1 MKRRGKN
8 GFRLTQFLL
17 ACGML
22 AFVTVF
28 VTVVMRGDL
37 ERHRVASWP
46 EVACEIVGS
55 EVKQEALDDYRFTAS
70 FKYEA
75 NGRTNSSSLVDTPES
90 FEYQF
95 DRIERRLPLLRK
107 YAKGA
112 VATCH
117 VNPDNSE
124 AVLQVGS
131 GDLKDLLIP
140 LLVLGLFA
148 LIGLGELVCSF
159 GGVRRWI
166 SETRNTGVLIA
177 GGLGLVFCAFGWSG
191 VVVTIGDALSP
202 LTYEETTGKVLAK
215 GVVTHKSS
223 DKHGTRTMYAP
234 RIAFAYTVGGTE
246 YESDRYRNSDYSS
259 SDSSESRRIVR
270 SYQVGETIKVWYDT
284 FDPSRAQIV
293 KPGSDV
299 IEFVPLALFGFFA
312 LCGTLILA
320 FLLRSVVKARIASRR
335 AGEVPK
341 PIYGVRLRR
350 KLGADFW
357 FSVIFAILW
366 NLFVWLFVCV
376 FIISPW
382 PHVSWGAIIVLIFP
396 IVGLVFVVNVI
407 RRGVRHFLGT
417 HIALTMTTNGL
428 VEGTPVRLD
437 YVLDGTAMVTRL
449 SFAVGQWN
457 EEVTRSKS
465 YGCPESIVEVASL
478 THPAP
483 MGSVEFRFPAALKAK
498 AITSEIRV
506 TLMRTGKKTVD
517 IFAIPH

>member
-28 VTVVMRGDL
+28 VTVAMRGDL
-37 ERHRVASWP
+37 ERRRVASWP

-55 EVKQEALDDYRFTAS
+55 EVKQKSLDDYRFTAS

-75 NGRTNSSSLVDTPES
+75 NGRTKSSSLVDTPES
-90 FEYQF
+90 FEHRF
-95 DRIERRLPLLRK
+95 ERIEKRLPLLRK

-112 VATCH
+112 SATCR
-117 VNPDNSE
+117 VSPDGQK
-124 AVLQVGS
+124 AVLLVGS
-131 GDLKDLLIP
+131 GDLKDLPIP
-140 LLVLGLFA
+140 LLVLGFFA
-148 LIGLGELVCSF
+148 VVGLVVAVLSF
-159 GGVRRWI
+159 GRVRKKL
-166 SETRNTGVLIA
+166 SEKLNPGVLI
-177 GGLGLVFCAFGWSG
+177 GSGLGLIFCVFGWSG
-191 VVVTIGDALSP
+191 IVANIGDVFSP
-202 LTYEETTGKVLAK
+202 QTCEEATGKVLTK
-215 GVVTHKSS
+215 GIVSHQSHG
-223 DKHGTRTMYAP
+223 KHGTHTVYAP
-234 RIAFAYTVGGTE
+234 RIAFAYTVDGTE

-284 FDPSRAQIV
+284 SNPSRAQIV

-299 IEFVPLALFGFFA
+299 VEFVPIALFGFFA
-312 LCGTLILA
+312 LCGTLLLV
-320 FLLRSVVKARIASRR
+320 FLLRSVVKAWIASRR
-335 AGEVPK
+335 TGEVQK
-341 PIYGVRLRR
+341 PLYGVRLRR

-366 NLFVWLFVCV
+366 NLFCWLFVCV

-396 IVGLVFVVNVI
+396 IVGLVFVVKVF
-407 RRGVRHFLGT
+407 RRGVSHFLGT
-417 HIALTMTTNGL
+417 HVVLTMTTGGL
-428 VEGTPVRLD
+428 SEGTPVRLD
-437 YVLDGTAMVTRL
+437 YVLDDTAKVTRL

-457 EEVTRSKS
+457 EGITQSKT
-465 YGCPESIVEVASL
+465 YGCPDSLVEVASL
-478 THPAP
+478 THPVP

-517 IFAIPH
+517 IFAIP

>member
-1 MKRRGKN
+1 MKN
-8 GFRLTQFLL
+8 GFRLKQFLL
-17 ACGML
+17 ACGIL

-37 ERHRVASWP
+37 ERRRVASWP

-55 EVKQEALDDYRFTAS
+55 EVKQKSLDDYRFTAS

-75 NGRTNSSSLVDTPES
+75 NGRTNSTSLVDTPES

-95 DRIERRLPLLRK
+95 DRIEKRLPLLRK

-112 VATCH
+112 VATCR
-117 VNPDNSE
+117 VSPDGQK
-124 AVLQVGS
+124 AVLLVGS
-131 GDLKDLLIP
+131 GDLKELLIP

-159 GGVRRWI
+159 GGVRRRI
-166 SETRNTGVLIA
+166 SATRNTGVLI
-177 GGLGLVFCAFGWSG
+177 GSGLGLVFCAFGWSG
-191 VVVTIGDALSP
+191 VVATIGDVLSP
-202 LTYEETTGKVLAK
+202 LTYEEATGRVLAK
-215 GVVTHKSS
+215 GIVSHRSS
-223 DKHGTRTMYAP
+223 GRHGTHTMYAP
-234 RIAFAYTVGGTE
+234 RIAFAYTVDGTA

-270 SYQVGETIKVWYDT
+270 SYQVGEMVKVWYDVT
-284 FDPSRAQIV
+284 NPSRAQIV

-312 LCGTLILA
+312 LCGTLLLV
-320 FLLRSVVKARIASRR
+320 FLLRSVVKARIASHR

-341 PIYGVRLRR
+341 PLYGVRLRR
-350 KLGADFW
+350 KIGADFW

-382 PHVSWGAIIVLIFP
+382 PHVSWGAIFVLIFP

-407 RRGVRHFLGT
+407 RRCVRHFLGT
-417 HIALTMTTNGL
+417 HIALTMTASCL
-428 VEGTPVRLD
+428 SEGTPVRLD
-437 YVLDGTAMVTRL
+437 YVLDDTAKVTRL

-457 EEVTRSKS
+457 EGITQSKT
-465 YGCPESIVEVASL
+465 YGCPDSLVEVASL
-478 THPAP
+478 THPVP

-517 IFAIPH
+517 IFAIP

>member
-28 VTVVMRGDL
+28 VTVAMRGDL
-37 ERHRVASWP
+37 ERRRVASWP

-55 EVKQEALDDYRFTAS
+55 EVKQKSLDDYRFTAS

-75 NGRTNSSSLVDTPES
+75 NGRTKSSSLVDTPES
-90 FEYQF
+90 FEHRF
-95 DRIERRLPLLRK
+95 ERIEKRLPLLRK

-112 VATCH
+112 SATCR
-117 VNPDNSE
+117 VSPDGQK
-124 AVLQVGS
+124 AVLLVGS

-140 LLVLGLFA
+140 LLVLGFFA
-148 LIGLGELVCSF
+148 VVGLVVVVLSF
-159 GGVRRWI
+159 GRVRKKL
-166 SETRNTGVLIA
+166 SEKLNPGVLI
-177 GGLGLVFCAFGWSG
+177 GSGLGLIFCVFGWSG
-191 VVVTIGDALSP
+191 IVANIGDVFSP
-202 LTYEETTGKVLAK
+202 QTCEEATGKVLAK
-215 GVVTHKSS
+215 GIVSHQSHG
-223 DKHGTRTMYAP
+223 KHGTHTVYAP
-234 RIAFAYTVGGTE
+234 RIAFAYTVDGTE

-284 FDPSRAQIV
+284 SNPSRAQIV

-299 IEFVPLALFGFFA
+299 VEFVPIALFGFFA
-312 LCGTLILA
+312 LCGTLLLV
-320 FLLRSVVKARIASRR
+320 FLLRSVVKAWIASRR
-335 AGEVPK
+335 TGEVQK
-341 PIYGVRLRR
+341 PLYGVRLRR

-366 NLFVWLFVCV
+366 NLFCWLFVCV

-417 HIALTMTTNGL
+417 HIALTMTTGGL
-428 VEGTPVRLD
+428 SEGTPVRLD
-437 YVLDGTAMVTRL
+437 YVLDGMAKVVRL
-449 SFAVGQWN
+449 SFSVGQWN
-457 EEVTRSKS
+457 EEVTRSKN
-465 YGCPESIVEVASL
+465 YGCPDSLVEVASL

-483 MGSVEFRFPAALKAK
+483 MGSVEFRFPAALKAE

-517 IFAIPH
+517 IFAIP

>member
-1 MKRRGKN
+1 MKAHGEN
-8 GFRLTQFLL
+8 GFRLKQFLF
-17 ACGML
+17 ACGWL
-22 AFVTVF
+22 AVVAVF

-37 ERHRVASWP
+37 ERRRVASWP

-90 FEYQF
+90 FEHRF
-95 DRIERRLPLLRK
+95 DRIEKHLPLLWK

-112 VATCH
+112 SATCR
-117 VNPDNSE
+117 VSPDGQK
-124 AVLQVGS
+124 AVLLVGS
-131 GDLKDLLIP
+131 SDLKELLIP
-140 LLVLGLFA
+140 LLVLGFFA
-148 LIGLGELVCSF
+148 VVGLVVAVLSF
-159 GGVRRWI
+159 GRVRKKL
-166 SETRNTGVLIA
+166 SEMLNPGVLI
-177 GGLGLVFCAFGWSG
+177 GSGLGLIFCVFGWSG
-191 VVVTIGDALSP
+191 IVANIGDVFSP
-202 LTYEETTGKVLAK
+202 QTYEEATGKVLAK
-215 GVVTHKSS
+215 GIVSHQSHG
-223 DKHGTRTMYAP
+223 KHGTHTVYAP
-234 RIAFAYTVGGTE
+234 RIAFAYTVDGTA

-270 SYQVGETIKVWYDT
+270 SYQVGETVKVWYDT
-284 FDPSRAQIV
+284 SNPSRAQIV

-299 IEFVPLALFGFFA
+299 VEFVPLALFGFFA
-312 LCGTLILA
+312 LCGTLLLV
-320 FLLRSVVKARIASRR
+320 FLLRSVVKAWFASHRT
-335 AGEVPK
+335 GEALK
-341 PIYGVRLRR
+341 PLYGVRLRR

-382 PHVSWGAIIVLIFP
+382 PHISWGAIIVLIFP

-417 HIALTMTTNGL
+417 HIVLTMTASCL
-428 VEGTPVRLD
+428 SEGTPVRLD

-465 YGCPESIVEVASL
+465 YGCPDSLVEVASL
-478 THPAP
+478 KRPAP
-483 MGSVEFRFPAALKAK
+483 MGSVEFRFPAVLKAK
-498 AITSEIRV
+498 AMTSEIRV

-517 IFAIPH
+517 IFAIP

>member
-1 MKRRGKN
+1 MRH
-8 GFRLTQFLL
+8 GFRLKQFLF
-17 ACGML
+17 ACGWL
-22 AFVTVF
+22 AVVAVFATVA
-28 VTVVMRGDL
+28 VRGDL
-37 ERHRVASWP
+37 ERRRVASWP

-95 DRIERRLPLLRK
+95 DRIEKRLPLLRK

-112 VATCH
+112 AATCR

-166 SETRNTGVLIA
+166 SETRSTGVLIA

-191 VVVTIGDALSP
+191 VVATIGDALSP
-202 LTYEETTGKVLAK
+202 LTYEATTGKVLSK
-215 GVVTHKSS
+215 GIVSHQSS
-223 DKHGTRTMYAP
+223 GKYAHTMYAP
-234 RIAFAYTVGGTE
+234 RIAFAYTVDETE

-259 SDSSESRRIVR
+259 SDSSEARRIVR
-270 SYQVGETIKVWYDT
+270 SYQEGETIKVWYDT
-284 FDPSRAQIV
+284 SNPSRAQIV

-299 IEFVPLALFGFFA
+299 IEFVPISLFGFFA
-312 LCGTLILA
+312 LCGTLLLV
-320 FLLRSVVKARIASRR
+320 FLLRSVLKARIASRR

-341 PIYGVRLRR
+341 PLYGVRLRR

-382 PHVSWGAIIVLIFP
+382 PYVSLGAIIVLIFP
-396 IVGLVFVVNVI
+396 IVGLVFVVKVF
-407 RRGVRHFLGT
+407 RRGVSHFLGT
-417 HIALTMTTNGL
+417 HVVLTMTASGRS
-428 VEGTPVRLD
+428 EGTPVRLD
-437 YVLDGTAMVTRL
+437 YALGGAAKVTRL
-449 SFAVGQWN
+449 LFAVGQWN
-457 EEVTRSKS
+457 EEVTRTKS
-465 YGCPESIVEVASL
+465 YGCPESLVEVASL
-478 THPAP
+478 EHPAP
-483 MGSVEFRFPAALKAK
+483 MGSVEFRFHAVLKAK
-498 AITSEIRV
+498 AMTSEIRV
-506 TLMRTGKKTVD
+506 TQVRMDMKKMVD
-517 IFAIPH
+517 IFAIP